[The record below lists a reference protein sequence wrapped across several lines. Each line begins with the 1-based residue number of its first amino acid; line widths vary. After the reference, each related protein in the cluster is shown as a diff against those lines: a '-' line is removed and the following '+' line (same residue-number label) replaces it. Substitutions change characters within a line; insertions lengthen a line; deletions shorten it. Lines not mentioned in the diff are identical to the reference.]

1 MIESVS
7 YEKIEELLRKV
18 VREELEELLID
29 KDINSKYVEK
39 IKKIRE
45 GPRSGFNSVEELD
58 TLVKNA

>member
-29 KDINSKYVEK
+29 KEINPKYVEK

-45 GPRSGFNSVEELD
+45 EPHMGFDSVEELD